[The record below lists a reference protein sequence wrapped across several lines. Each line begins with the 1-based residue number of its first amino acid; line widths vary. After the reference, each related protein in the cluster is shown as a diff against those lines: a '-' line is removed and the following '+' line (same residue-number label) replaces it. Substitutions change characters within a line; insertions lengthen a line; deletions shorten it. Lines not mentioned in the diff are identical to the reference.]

1 MEKHTIELSAKELLL
16 IARMTGLLLG
26 YAVPDRY
33 CDRELVLSIFNRA
46 NEKLSE
52 LLTAG
57 EPIWRRPGDRVK
69 PATNGV
75 SSALSQRLVE

>member
-1 MEKHTIELSAKELLL
+1 MEKHTIKLSAKELLL

-46 NEKLSE
+46 SEKLSE
-52 LLTAG
+52 LLAAT
-57 EPIWRRPGDRVK
+57 EP
-69 PATNGV
+69 
-75 SSALSQRLVE
+75 LSRNYL

>member
-16 IARMTGLLLG
+16 IARMTGVLLG
-26 YAVPDRY
+26 YAIPDRY

-52 LLTAG
+52 LLAVTG
-57 EPIWRRPGDRVK
+57 P
-69 PATNGV
+69 
-75 SSALSQRLVE
+75 LSRNYL